1 MQSLARGDDPDGMTD
16 TASKLTARFLTEIEN
31 TVAKADGKGK
41 DSVRL
46 SLADVRMLLELA
58 GRTLD
63 EETE

>member
-1 MQSLARGDDPDGMTD
+1 MTD

-63 EETE
+63 EEAE

>member
-1 MQSLARGDDPDGMTD
+1 MTD

-58 GRTLD
+58 GRSLD
-63 EETE
+63 VPAEDA